1 MWGRRLIA
9 LGVALVVGA
18 APLLLLGLAQRGWG
32 GLVLGL
38 AFALVLVSG
47 AIAVVLIAIPALAIL
62 DRMRPR
68 GWRTGVVLGAAT
80 GAVAGLL
87 APTVLGVLLGLFR
100 LPSPGW
106 LAIAF
111 VPVGIVLGVMGAGVY
126 AACAAMFVRRAGR
139 IERSGA

>member
-1 MWGRRLIA
+1 MWRRRLIA

-18 APLLLLGLAQRGWG
+18 VPLLLLGIAQRGWG
-32 GLVLGL
+32 GFFLGL

-47 AIAVVLIAIPALAIL
+47 ALAVLVIAVPGLAIL
-62 DRMRPR
+62 DRVGPR
-68 GWRTGVVLGAAT
+68 GWKTGVLLGAGT

-87 APTVLGVLLGLFR
+87 APAVLGVLLGVFN

-111 VPVGIVLGVMGAGVY
+111 VPVGVVLGVIGAGVY
-126 AACAAMFVRRAGR
+126 AACAALFVRRAPGNPD
-139 IERSGA
+139 A